1 MDPTET
7 RVVDRPAKAAKSAAQ
22 ITVTVTVT
30 VDGKVH
36 DGQGGKYP
44 AGAVIS
50 VTPEQAAGLRRQGF
64 AK

>member
-7 RVVDRPAKAAKSAAQ
+7 RIVDRPVKAVKSAAQ
-22 ITVTVTVT
+22 ITVTVT

-36 DGQGGKYP
+36 DGQDGKYP